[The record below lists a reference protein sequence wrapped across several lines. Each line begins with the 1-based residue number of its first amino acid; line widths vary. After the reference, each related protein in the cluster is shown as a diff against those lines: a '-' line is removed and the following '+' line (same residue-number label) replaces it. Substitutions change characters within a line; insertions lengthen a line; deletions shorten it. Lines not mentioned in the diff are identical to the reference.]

1 VYNPVKIANF
11 TSFKITEIKCGD
23 EMSVFLNSNGDLFS
37 CGWLSGIDQN
47 FDSYLPTKIDVQSI
61 KNISCGNTRIMILKN
76 NGKLQIMSDP
86 KH

>member
-1 VYNPVKIANF
+1 VTSNLDIFSFGLNNKGQLGISDEVPFVYNPVKIANF

-47 FDSYLPTKIDVQSI
+47 FDSYLPTKIDV
-61 KNISCGNTRIMILKN
+61 
-76 NGKLQIMSDP
+76 
-86 KH
+86 